1 MNEKDKL
8 SQHLNLLREEYVK
21 LQSKHQ
27 EITKKYNLLLANRGD
42 KQEDTFVV
50 KLLRT
55 IASLFE
61 QELYSDL
68 NIKLRNGTIKSHK
81 FILSSRS
88 DDWGVLNLNEIYE
101 LDWQEIEHD
110 VGYALLKWV
119 YTDHVNLQ
127 NKSDSF
133 VLGECVRRA
142 AA

>member
-27 EITKKYNLLLANRGD
+27 EITKKYNLLLANLGD

-55 IASLFE
+55 IANLFE

-68 NIKLRNGTIKSHK
+68 NIRLRNGTIKAHK

-101 LDWQEIEHD
+101 LDWQDIEHD

-119 YTDHVNLQ
+119 YTDQVNLQ
-127 NKSDSF
+127 NKSDQF
-133 VLGECVRRA
+133 VLGES
-142 AA
+142 